1 MELGLPPQQNKEL
14 QWLITVSSDLP
25 VGTRVIFSIVF
36 EGSDDNQ
43 GNPQTIN
50 ETLILT
56 ITSHRELDFDSTLS
70 QVSDLNPGQRMLFK
84 VNVTSYSSFTEEL
97 ELNISEGDTW
107 SVKCNNLDQATYSW
121 NLVIPSTND
130 PSGRNIGWDCEFT
143 TPENTDYVPLELSII
158 SENETLWYTIAELT
172 IIEEAN
178 EEGGLIFGLIEFE
191 QDLPLMIGVV
201 GLVFLLFV
209 SLMVIAINKRRKSI
223 DEDDEYEDEEE
234 HVATQQPQ
242 VAQPSLVS
250 PQQAAPAVVA
260 PQQVAPA
267 AVMPEQSSITDEQY
281 RAAGWSEDKIADLRR
296 QEGNEVAEVVA
307 VNQAHQNQADYA
319 QQVQYNQPQVTPQQV
334 QPAQVQPEPQ
344 AQNEQQN
351 LNLAFGSLGVTEQT
365 DSEDEQSNIPDTASA
380 LDTFSPAITD
390 NETESPSQKESEIDD
405 LEKES
410 GQNLPQ
416 VNCGFC
422 DRKLTHTDQWVE
434 CPDCGIYSH
443 AQCKQGQQV
452 CSRCGST
459 N

>member
-1 MELGLPPQQNKEL
+1 
-14 QWLITVSSDLP
+14 
-25 VGTRVIFSIVF
+25 VF
-36 EGSDDNQ
+36 EASDDNQ

-56 ITSHRELDFDSTLS
+56 ITSHRELNFENTLS
-70 QVSDLNPGQRMLFK
+70 QISDLNPGQRMLFK

-97 ELNISEGDTW
+97 QLSISEGEAW
-107 SVKCNNLDQATYSW
+107 SVKCNNLDQTTYSW

-143 TPENTDYVPLELSII
+143 TPEKADYVPLELSVT

-172 IIEEAN
+172 IIEEKS
-178 EEGGLIFGLIEFE
+178 EEGGLIFGLIELDQE
-191 QDLPLMIGVV
+191 LPVMIGVG

-209 SLMVIAINKRRKSI
+209 SLMVIAINKRRKTI
-223 DEDDEYEDEEE
+223 DEDDEYDDEEDVPVASVQR
-234 HVATQQPQ
+234 HVS
-242 VAQPSLVS
+242 QPS
-250 PQQAAPAVVA
+250 AII

-267 AVMPEQSSITDEQY
+267 VMPQQSSITDEQY

-296 QEGNEVAEVVA
+296 EEGNEIAGVAA
-307 VNQAHQNQADYA
+307 ANQAHQNQADYA
-319 QQVQYNQPQVTPQQV
+319 QQVQSHQTQVTHQQV
-334 QPAQVQPEPQ
+334 QPVPQP
-344 AQNEQQN
+344 QNEQQN

-365 DSEDEQSNIPDTASA
+365 VSKEEGDNLPDTASA
-380 LDTFSPAITD
+380 LDTLSPP
-390 NETESPSQKESEIDD
+390 NSEGETEPISQEQAERFDLDKEG
-405 LEKES
+405 

-422 DRKLTHTDQWVE
+422 DRKLTHTDQWIE

-443 AQCKQGQQV
+443 AQCRQGQQV
-452 CSRCGST
+452 CSRCGSK